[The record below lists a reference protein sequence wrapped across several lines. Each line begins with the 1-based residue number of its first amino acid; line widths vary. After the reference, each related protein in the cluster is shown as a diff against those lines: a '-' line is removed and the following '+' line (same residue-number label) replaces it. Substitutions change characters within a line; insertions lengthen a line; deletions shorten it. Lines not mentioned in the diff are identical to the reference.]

1 MGILNKIVQSLFGN
15 NKENKISNSTNV
27 EINKVKNYVSTEPYD
42 KYIIYKNS
50 SEFPNDFVVF
60 DFETTGLDAKTEKII
75 QIGALRYRNNEKVDE
90 FITYVNPQKAIPS
103 NITSLTGIKNSDI
116 KNALTIAQVFPKF
129 IDFIGKD
136 VLIAHNADF
145 DMKFLLNNAFNLRI
159 KKPQNEVIDTLSLSR
174 KYIKGSNGAKLE
186 NYKLP
191 TLKEILEINVGSHN
205 SADDCFVCA
214 EVYKKCKE
222 KINSS
227 SKPKKKENIA
237 VDDKV
242 FQIEQQCFKIVK
254 EILIRNNKSL
264 GFLKYSHTGNYYDI
278 VTFYTLVRIKL
289 KGKKQYILS
298 RYSEAEIKRVWEDAV
313 CEPPTKSE
321 IGTTRIIF
329 NAPDDLSKLE
339 TFIIKDFD
347 HNMESLEI
355 YRTNVGCGERNVQEY
370 LNSL

>member
-1 MGILNKIVQSLFGN
+1 MGILNKIIQSLFGN
-15 NKENKISNSTNV
+15 SKGNKISNNTNV
-27 EINKVKNYVSTEPYD
+27 EIDKVKNYINTEPYD
-42 KYIIYKNS
+42 KYMIYKNS
-50 SEFPNDFVVF
+50 TEFPDDFVVF

-75 QIGALRYRNNEKVDE
+75 QIGALRYKNNEKVDE
-90 FITYVNPQKAIPS
+90 FVTYVNPQKAIPS
-103 NITSLTGIKNSDI
+103 NITNLTGIKNSDV
-116 KNALTIAQVFPKF
+116 KNAPTISQIFPRF
-129 IDFIGKD
+129 INFIGED

-174 KYIKGSNGAKLE
+174 KYIKGANGAKLE

-191 TLKEILEINVGSHN
+191 TLKAILNINVGSHN

-227 SKPKKKENIA
+227 FKPKKNENIV
-237 VDDKV
+237 VDDKF
-242 FQIEQQCFKIVK
+242 FQIEQHCFKIVK
-254 EILIRNNKSL
+254 EILLKNNKSL
-264 GFLKYSHTGNYYDI
+264 EFFKSTHVGNYYDI

-298 RYSEAEIKRVWEDAV
+298 RYNEDEIKRVWKDAV
-313 CEPPTKSE
+313 CEPATKSE
-321 IGTTRIIF
+321 TGTTRIIF
-329 NAPDDLSKLE
+329 NDPDDLFKIES
-339 TFIIKDFD
+339 FIIKDFD
-347 HNMESLEI
+347 HNMESIEI

>member
-15 NKENKISNSTNV
+15 NKGNQIITNTDVDTNKLQNYIS
-27 EINKVKNYVSTEPYD
+27 IEPYD
-42 KYIIYKNS
+42 KYMIYKS
-50 SEFPNDFVVF
+50 STEFPNDFVVF
-60 DFETTGLDAKTEKII
+60 DFETTGLDAKLEKII
-75 QIGALRYRNNEKVDE
+75 QIGALKYRNNEKIDE

-103 NITSLTGIKNSDI
+103 NITSLTGIKNNDV
-116 KNALTIAQVFPKF
+116 KNAPTISQVFPRF
-129 IDFIGKD
+129 IDFIGED

-145 DMKFLLNNAFNLRI
+145 DMKFLLNNAFNLRV

-174 KYIKGSNGAKLE
+174 KYIKGANGVKLE

-222 KINSS
+222 KIGFS
-227 SKPKKKENIA
+227 SKPKKKENVA

-242 FQIEQQCFKIVK
+242 FQTEQQCFKIVK

-264 GFLKYSHTGNYYDI
+264 EFLKSSYTGNYYDV

-289 KGKKQYILS
+289 KGKNQYILS
-298 RYSEAEIKRVWEDAV
+298 RYSEEEIKSVWQDAV
-313 CEPPTKSE
+313 CEPATKSE
-321 IGTTRIIF
+321 TGTTKIIF
-329 NAPDDLSKLE
+329 NAPDDLFKLKS
-339 TFIIKDFD
+339 FIIKDFD

-370 LNSL
+370 LSSL